1 MRKSTILALF
11 LLPGIILLAPLPTQA
26 KRLVRQTNDQLH
38 FRIDLPKAWKA
49 ANIDS
54 QAHHAQWVIDSH
66 GGKLTIHYEEEPK
79 SLKDIRK
86 DVAWAGKI
94 RNWRLV
100 RTRKTRMKGKSALAM
115 LFDVPG
121 QGITSRQLFYFMN
134 TEKGRYILHFGT
146 SKKRFK
152 RRLFR
157 KIATRFKALTPK
169 AKPVAAAPPEVVPSD
184 AEAQAEGS

>member
-1 MRKSTILALF
+1 ME
-11 LLPGIILLAPLPTQA
+11 
-26 KRLVRQTNDQLH
+26 
-38 FRIDLPKAWKA
+38 
-49 ANIDS
+49 NI
-54 QAHHAQWVIDSH
+54 Q
-66 GGKLTIHYEEEPK
+66 
-79 SLKDIRK
+79 K

-121 QGITSRQLFYFMN
+121 QGITSLQLCYTTT

-146 SKKRFK
+146 SKKRFR

-157 KIATRFKALTPK
+157 KIATRFKALTPPVE
-169 AKPVAAAPPEVVPSD
+169 PVATAPTEPVPS
-184 AEAQAEGS
+184 ETKSQVEGS

>member
-1 MRKSTILALF
+1 MRKTTILALF

-38 FRIDLPKAWKA
+38 FRIDLPKAWK
-49 ANIDS
+49 DGDVDP
-54 QAHHAQWVIDSH
+54 QAGYAQWVIDSH

-79 SLKDIRK
+79 SLENIQK

-100 RTRKTRMKGKSALAM
+100 RTRNTRMKGKSALAM

-121 QGITSRQLFYFMN
+121 EGITARQLFYFIN
-134 TEKGRYILHFGT
+134 TEKGRYILHFGA

-157 KIATRFKALTPK
+157 KIATRFKALAPP
-169 AKPVAAAPPEVVPSD
+169 AKPVAAAPADPVPS
-184 AEAQAEGS
+184 ETKTQAEGS

>member
-11 LLPGIILLAPLPTQA
+11 ILPGILLLAPLPTEA
-26 KRLVRQTNDQLH
+26 KRLVTQTNDQLH
-38 FRIDLPKAWKA
+38 FRIAVPKAWKSMD
-49 ANIDS
+49 IDKE
-54 QAHHAQWVIDSH
+54 AGHVQWSIDSH
-66 GGKLTIHYEEEPK
+66 GGKLTIHYEEGPK
-79 SLKDIRK
+79 SLEDIEK

-100 RTRKTRMKGKSALAM
+100 RSRTTKIKGKRALAM

-121 QGITSRQLFYFMN
+121 QGITVRQLFYFVN
-134 TEKGRYILHFGT
+134 TEAGRYILHFGT

-157 KIATRFKALTPK
+157 KIATRFRTIIPPT
-169 AKPVAAAPPEVVPSD
+169 KPVATAAASAPATDS
-184 AEAQAEGS
+184 